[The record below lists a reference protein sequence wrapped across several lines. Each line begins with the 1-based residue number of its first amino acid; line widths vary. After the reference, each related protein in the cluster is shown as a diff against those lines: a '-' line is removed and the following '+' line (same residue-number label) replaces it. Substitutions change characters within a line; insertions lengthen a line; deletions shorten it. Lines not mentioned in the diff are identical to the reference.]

1 MGLNISVLTPL
12 GGPPS
17 ALPVAVVATEGAP
30 TPAKVAPSAGSGQS
44 GLEAGLQQGKPR
56 AGGDLR
62 SKNRSDTVAA
72 EQHSAEPQSHA
83 QMGEM
88 LRVSIAPKGAEQAS
102 AERGL
107 GERIAAERHE
117 NDQPDYAKAL
127 AERVMLLPEKGD
139 LSLEASRLPP
149 YGERAGEEDAVPSAL
164 RRV

>member
-17 ALPVAVVATEGAP
+17 ALPVAAVAGIAVAP
-30 TPAKVAPSAGSGQS
+30 SPTKVAPSGGSGHS

-56 AGGDLR
+56 QGADLQG
-62 SKNRSDTVAA
+62 KNRNDT
-72 EQHSAEPQSHA
+72 SGAEPIPLDPQSNA
-83 QMGEM
+83 QMGET
-88 LRVSIAPKGAEQAS
+88 LRVSIAPKGADAPRPDR
-102 AERGL
+102 A
-107 GERIAAERHE
+107 AAERE
-117 NDQPDYAKAL
+117 SKDQPDYAKAL

-149 YGERAGEEDAVPSAL
+149 YGERAGEEPEAPTAL